1 MSENVKRSEKC
12 EQARNSLPE
21 ELWPVF
27 DSFVED
33 YKFAGTIH
41 HGSPFVS
48 YIILAEMVK
57 AGWRLTGEPIG
68 QWKKATE
75 YPVGKVKKM
84 GDTEAQV
91 KAVTRGSEE

>member
-1 MSENVKRSEKC
+1 MPDDVKRSEKH

-21 ELWPVF
+21 ELRTVF
-27 DSFVED
+27 DAFVED

-57 AGWRLTGEPIG
+57 AGWRPSGEPIG
-68 QWKKATE
+68 HWKKATE
-75 YPVGKVKKM
+75 QGTADN
-84 GDTEAQV
+84 GH
-91 KAVTRGSEE
+91 

>member
-1 MSENVKRSEKC
+1 MGDKVDRSAKHE
-12 EQARNSLPE
+12 EARSSLPD
-21 ELWPVF
+21 ELKPVF
-27 DSFVED
+27 DAFVDD

-68 QWKKATE
+68 QWKKAKE
-75 YPVGKVKKM
+75 
-84 GDTEAQV
+84 
-91 KAVTRGSEE
+91 